1 MSTPGFRLSET
12 TSPRILVVD
21 GSKVVRKMIEGV
33 LRQQLPNMEFIGCET
48 GEEAKQALQSG
59 AISLVTTAL
68 RLPDLDGL
76 ELAKF
81 IREHTPQAYIPII
94 VVSGD
99 VQERLESRS
108 ISDDVTDYFDKSLG
122 FGALAAF
129 IKGYV
134 APESEAGGE
143 VLYVEDSRVVAMA
156 TRRMLE
162 KHGLTVIHAT
172 GVEDAIA
179 HLETAK
185 AQGKVPGPDVV
196 LTDVYLKGDLTGKD
210 LVSAIREQ
218 FGYPKGL
225 LPVLVMTG
233 DANPANQTDL
243 LRAGCNDLVQKPI
256 EERLLVT
263 KLLFQLRVG
272 RLMRQKM
279 AAQQRTVGAA

>member
-1 MSTPGFRLSET
+1 MSNSGFRLSET
-12 TSPRILVVD
+12 TTPRILVVD

-33 LRQQLPNMEFIGCET
+33 LRQQLPDMEFIGCES
-48 GEEAKQALQSG
+48 GEEAKAALQAG
-59 AISLVTTAL
+59 QISLVTTAL
-68 RLPDLDGL
+68 RLPDIDGL

-134 APESEAGGE
+134 SPESEPGGE

-185 AQGKVPGPDVV
+185 AQGKIPGPDVV

-210 LVSAIREQ
+210 LVQSIRHK

-243 LRAGCNDLVQKPI
+243 LRTGANDLVEKPI

-272 RLMRQKM
+272 RLLREKN
-279 AAQQRTVGAA
+279 AVRA

>member
-179 HLETAK
+179 HLETMK
-185 AQGKVPGPDVV
+185 AQGRIPGPDVV

-210 LVSAIREQ
+210 LVKSIRNE
-218 FGYPKGL
+218 FGYPKGM

-243 LRAGCNDLVQKPI
+243 LRNGANDLVEKPI

-263 KLLFQLRVG
+263 KLMFQLRVG
-272 RLMRQKM
+272 RLLREKN
-279 AAQQRTVGAA
+279 AVRA

>member
-134 APESEAGGE
+134 APETEAGGE

-210 LVSAIREQ
+210 LVKSIRNE
-218 FGYPKGL
+218 FGYPKGM

-243 LRAGCNDLVQKPI
+243 LRTGANDLVEKPI

-272 RLMRQKM
+272 RLLREKNSVR
-279 AAQQRTVGAA
+279 A